1 MSVRF
6 REGKRIGTWDLRTLT
21 VKLNP
26 ESPSSPS
33 IWSLAWPGLAWLG
46 FFFTGVFFF
55 AFSPVFLCWAIRFFA
70 WVENQENPKK
80 F

>member
-46 FFFTGVFFF
+46 FFFHRCDFLLFP
-55 AFSPVFLCWAIRFFA
+55 PVFLCWAIRFFA